1 MRPIMQLPLFK
12 ALKTINIEDEQATE
26 IVDSMED
33 YIAMKMKEAT
43 APLAARI
50 EGLDAKMDAKLGAL
64 DTKIGALQW
73 TIGIIGAVIAIAT
86 AFSGVARFIAH

>member
-1 MRPIMQLPLFK
+1 MQLPLFK

-33 YIAMKMKEAT
+33 YIAMKMQEAT

-50 EGLDAKMDAKLGAL
+50 EGLDGRMGALDAKLGAL

-86 AFSGVARFIAH
+86 AFSGVARFITH

>member
-1 MRPIMQLPLFK
+1 MQLPLFK
-12 ALKTINIEDEQATE
+12 ALKTINIKDEQATE

-50 EGLDAKMDAKLGAL
+50 EGLDAKL
-64 DTKIGALQW
+64 GALQW
-73 TIGIIGAVIAIAT
+73 TIGIMGTVIAIAT
-86 AFSGVARFIAH
+86 VFSGVARLIAH

>member
-1 MRPIMQLPLFK
+1 MQLPLFK

-43 APLAARI
+43 APLAADI
-50 EGLDAKMDAKLGAL
+50 KGLDGRMGALDAKLGAL

-86 AFSGVARFIAH
+86 AFSGVARFTTH

>member
-26 IVDSMED
+26 IVDSIED

-43 APLAARI
+43 APLAADI
-50 EGLDAKMDAKLGAL
+50 KGLDAKLGAL

-86 AFSGVARFIAH
+86 AFSGVARFITH